1 MRLAGEQIA
10 QLLFIKDSHS
20 HTHTRLPAWPGQNGA
35 NMASGRIQTNKRIRK
50 QFQRRLQMLLDT
62 FHDTILLYTQDIQV
76 VNFSDISRGFVNV
89 IIMYKD
95 VEGRSVKLEAMGEI
109 GKDYVQTL
117 DFLWQAMKR
126 AAQEAPS
133 DYSGP
138 FSPLTLPT
146 HNDLLKILS
155 DLEL

>member
-1 MRLAGEQIA
+1 
-10 QLLFIKDSHS
+10 
-20 HTHTRLPAWPGQNGA
+20 
-35 NMASGRIQTNKRIRK
+35 MASGHTPTNVQLRR
-50 QFQRRLQMLLDT
+50 QFQRGLQIWLDT
-62 FHDTILLYTQDIQV
+62 FHDTMLLYTQDIQV
-76 VNFSDISRGFVNV
+76 VNFSDLYKGYVNV

-95 VEGRSVKLEAMGEI
+95 VEGRSVKLEVI
-109 GKDYVQTL
+109 GKIDKDYVQTL

-126 AAQEAPS
+126 AAQQAPS

-138 FSPLTLPT
+138 FSLLTLPT

>member
-1 MRLAGEQIA
+1 
-10 QLLFIKDSHS
+10 
-20 HTHTRLPAWPGQNGA
+20 
-35 NMASGRIQTNKRIRK
+35 MASGHTLTSVQLRRR
-50 QFQRRLQMLLDT
+50 FQRGLQILLDT
-62 FHDTILLYTQDIQV
+62 FHDTMLLYTQDIQV
-76 VNFSDISRGFVNV
+76 VNFSDLHNGYVNV

-95 VEGRSVKLEAMGEI
+95 EEGRSVKLETVGKI
-109 GKDYVQTL
+109 DKDYVHTL

-146 HNDLLKILS
+146 HNDLLKVLHE
-155 DLEL
+155 LEL

>member
-1 MRLAGEQIA
+1 
-10 QLLFIKDSHS
+10 
-20 HTHTRLPAWPGQNGA
+20 
-35 NMASGRIQTNKRIRK
+35 MASGQTRINTQLRKR
-50 QFQRRLQMLLDT
+50 FQWGLQILLDT
-62 FHDTILLYTQDIQV
+62 FYDTMLLYTQDIQV
-76 VNFSDISRGFVNV
+76 VNFSNIPRGFVNV

-95 VEGRSVKLEAMGEI
+95 VEGRSVKLEAMGNI
-109 GKDYVQTL
+109 DRDYVQTL

-138 FSPLTLPT
+138 FSSLTLPT
-146 HNDLLKILS
+146 HNDLLTILK

>member
-1 MRLAGEQIA
+1 MALGHTPTNTQLHKRFQWGLQI
-10 QLLFIKDSHS
+10 
-20 HTHTRLPAWPGQNGA
+20 
-35 NMASGRIQTNKRIRK
+35 
-50 QFQRRLQMLLDT
+50 LLDT
-62 FHDTILLYTQDIQV
+62 FYDTMLLYTQDIQV
-76 VNFSDISRGFVNV
+76 VNFSNIPRGFVNV

-95 VEGRSVKLEAMGEI
+95 VEGRSVKLEAMGNIDKE
-109 GKDYVQTL
+109 YVQTL

-138 FSPLTLPT
+138 FSSLTLPT
-146 HNDLLKILS
+146 HNDLLKILN

>member
-1 MRLAGEQIA
+1 
-10 QLLFIKDSHS
+10 
-20 HTHTRLPAWPGQNGA
+20 
-35 NMASGRIQTNKRIRK
+35 MASGHIQTNKRRRR
-50 QFQRRLQMLLDT
+50 QFQRGLQMLLDT

-89 IIMYKD
+89 IIMYRD
-95 VEGRSVKLEAMGEI
+95 VEGRSVKLEAMGKI
-109 GKDYVQTL
+109 HKDYVRTL
-117 DFLWQAMKR
+117 DFIWQAMKR

-146 HNDLLKILS
+146 ANDLLKVLHE
-155 DLEL
+155 LEL

>member
-1 MRLAGEQIA
+1 
-10 QLLFIKDSHS
+10 
-20 HTHTRLPAWPGQNGA
+20 
-35 NMASGRIQTNKRIRK
+35 MASGHTPTNAQLRKR
-50 QFQRRLQMLLDT
+50 FQRGLQILLDT
-62 FHDTILLYTQDIQV
+62 FYDTILLYTQDIQV

-95 VEGRSVKLEAMGEI
+95 VEGRSVKLEAI
-109 GKDYVQTL
+109 GNLDTDYVQTL

-126 AAQEAPS
+126 VAQEAPS

-146 HNDLLKILS
+146 HNDLLKILNN
-155 DLEL
+155 LEL

>member
-1 MRLAGEQIA
+1 
-10 QLLFIKDSHS
+10 
-20 HTHTRLPAWPGQNGA
+20 
-35 NMASGRIQTNKRIRK
+35 MASEHTPTNVRLRRR
-50 QFQRRLQMLLDT
+50 FQCGLQILLDT
-62 FHDTILLYTQDIQV
+62 FHDTMLLYTQDIQV
-76 VNFSDISRGFVNV
+76 VNFSDLYKDYVNV
-89 IIMYKD
+89 IIMYKN
-95 VEGRSVKLEAMGEI
+95 VEGRSVKLEAI
-109 GKDYVQTL
+109 GKIDKDYVQTL

-146 HNDLLKILS
+146 HNDLLKILN

>member
-1 MRLAGEQIA
+1 
-10 QLLFIKDSHS
+10 
-20 HTHTRLPAWPGQNGA
+20 
-35 NMASGRIQTNKRIRK
+35 MASGHIQTNKQIRK
-50 QFQRRLQMLLDT
+50 QFQWGLQMLLDT
-62 FHDTILLYTQDIQV
+62 FHDTTLLYTQDIQV

-95 VEGRSVKLEAMGEI
+95 IEGRSVKLEAMGKI
-109 GKDYVQTL
+109 DKDYVQTL

-126 AAQEAPS
+126 AAQEVPI

-146 HNDLLKILS
+146 HNDLLKILN
-155 DLEL
+155 DLKL